1 MKETTKMSRVISMIE
16 KIYNSTN
23 TDFWNGELPQ
33 VIVTCQSRPGSC
45 GHSSVSRVWRRKED
59 ELFELNIAA
68 EVLDFPIEETIDTV
82 IPEQVHLFCRIH
94 DIKETSRNGGYHNKK
109 FKELAES
116 HGLICIYT
124 GSQYGWST
132 TAKDNNRLLEY
143 AIEKG
148 YSELQI
154 VRKSFAGIR
163 ISATSQQ
170 IQQQPVS
177 NPQGEK
183 RPSSTRKLIC
193 PGGCGQTVRTTKK
206 VNIICGNCLVPMVE
220 VEK

>member
-1 MKETTKMSRVISMIE
+1 M
-16 KIYNSTN
+16 
-23 TDFWNGELPQ
+23 D
-33 VIVTCQSRPGSC
+33 
-45 GHSSVSRVWRRKED
+45 
-59 ELFELNIAA
+59 
-68 EVLDFPIEETIDTV
+68 
-82 IPEQVHLFCRIH
+82 
-94 DIKETSRNGGYHNKK
+94 
-109 FKELAES
+109 ELAES

-132 TAKDNNRLLEY
+132 TAKDNDRLLEY

-193 PGGCGQTVRTTKK
+193 PGGCGQTVRATKK
-206 VNIICGNCLVPMVE
+206 VCIICGNCLVPMVE